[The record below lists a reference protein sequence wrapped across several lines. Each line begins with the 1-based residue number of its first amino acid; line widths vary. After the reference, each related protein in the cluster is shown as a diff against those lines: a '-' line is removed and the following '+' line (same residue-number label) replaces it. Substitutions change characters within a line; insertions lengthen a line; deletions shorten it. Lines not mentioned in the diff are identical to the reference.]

1 VTAAQGPAAPE
12 PAWDSVRPARASQ
25 VALMI
30 FGFLFALPST
40 AFTVLRIWQP
50 SGQSAELLTSFISYA
65 IIGHLVALLFFVIV
79 LIRARKRLAVG
90 VITLLVAVMIALHGS
105 WLGPLFIP
113 DGRPAT
119 TSEFRVLSVN
129 VLGGAA
135 DAQRLAEAARYADV
149 VVLLEFEPDAL
160 EALEQYGWSERFPHQ
175 VGADERGVN
184 GSAIFSR
191 FPLSDSELLP
201 QTTFQQWIATAEV
214 PEVGP
219 VRVMGVHP
227 CNPYCGAT
235 RFSSEHRLIRRIA
248 GEQPKDQPLIVA
260 GDFNAVDDHGPMQ
273 DLRADGLRSATDVA
287 GAGWLPS
294 YPAGRKFPP
303 LIPIDHVLINDHLTA
318 TDVRTVAVPG
328 TDHLG
333 VLATLAGTSS

>member
-12 PAWDSVRPARASQ
+12 PAWDSVRPARPSQ
-25 VALMI
+25 VTLMI
-30 FGFLFALPST
+30 LGFLFAVPST
-40 AFTVLRIWQP
+40 GLTVLRVWQP
-50 SGQSAELLTSFISYA
+50 SGQSPALLTSFISYA
-65 IIGHLVALLFFVIV
+65 ILGHLVALLFFVIA
-79 LIRARKRLAVG
+79 LIRARKRLVVG
-90 VITLLVAVMIALHGS
+90 LITLLVALMIALHGS

-113 DGRPAT
+113 DGRPAA

-135 DAQRLAEAARYADV
+135 DARRLADSARYADV
-149 VVLLEFEPDAL
+149 VVLLEYEPDAL
-160 EALEQYGWSERFPHQ
+160 EELDRFGWSERFPHQ

-191 FPLSDSELLP
+191 FPLSDTELLP

-214 PEVGP
+214 PEIGP

-227 CNPYCGAT
+227 CNPYCGST
-235 RFSSEHRLIRRIA
+235 TFNSEHRLIRRIA
-248 GEQPKDQPLIVA
+248 DEQPKDRPLIVA

-287 GAGWLPS
+287 GSGWLPT
-294 YPAGRKFPP
+294 YPAGRRFPP
-303 LIPIDHVLINDHLTA
+303 LIPIDHILINDHLTA
-318 TDVRTVAVPG
+318 TDVRTVAAPG
-328 TDHLG
+328 SDHLG
-333 VLATLAGTSS
+333 LLATLAGTS